1 MNCSYCG
8 RRVPGRLVLQGIK
21 KCQGCGAW
29 LPDKPTYKLDKNC
42 VSPDGWG
49 KPYSQIDPNQWGRVV
64 STDSGTDYDVTLHML
79 INQRTGVVIVY
90 KETINAP
97 FQNGKV

>member
-8 RRVPGRLVLQGIK
+8 RRVPGRLVIQGIK
-21 KCQGCGAW
+21 KCQGCGAK
-29 LPDKPTYKLDKNC
+29 LPEPDWKN
-42 VSPDGWG
+42 
-49 KPYSQIDPNQWGRVV
+49 VV
-64 STDSGTDYDVTLHML
+64 ITDSGTDYDVTLHML